1 MVIFIIFAAATA
13 PAPAL
18 PSWRSNS
25 WLASSITAY
34 SGHCSGFAH
43 RPHNRITHHQNGQPV
58 RSCAVVFGR
67 HKKSQTHRPGF
78 SLGVKF

>member
-58 RSCAVVFGR
+58 RSCVASFCQVQ
-67 HKKSQTHRPGF
+67 KKPDPPAWLLSWR
-78 SLGVKF
+78 